1 MRDRQGRH
9 FETYHLTCPVCWAL
23 PGTSCI
29 DEEYHELV
37 TVHPSRRLSVAERNR
52 RRASGWEPPELA
64 ERRRREHDAKV
75 ARAALFDP
83 KLGPGVTA
91 ALQGRRP
98 RNLVEP
104 RRGPGSVNDAIQEA
118 TSPHGDSDA
127 AEAEMSTGGPPTG
140 EDRWSWFA
148 A

>member
-1 MRDRQGRH
+1 MAIEREGGEHAMRDRQGRH

-83 KLGPGVTA
+83 SSVRGS
-91 ALQGRRP
+91 RP
-98 RNLVEP
+98 RC
-104 RRGPGSVNDAIQEA
+104 RAAGRA
-118 TSPHGDSDA
+118 T
-127 AEAEMSTGGPPTG
+127 
-140 EDRWSWFA
+140 R
-148 A
+148 